1 MGAFLRVV
9 MARLGVLLNNSKFK
23 EAISKKMMISVNLPK
38 EKFLV
43 AVQKWIESNPLKAQ
57 AVLASSLSVIPSALP
72 NIFGSEE
79 LPVVA
84 AELQNVDFVTG
95 NYNEAQTASLEAI
108 SGDRAAGYFG
118 QSNEEVV
125 KSADLMAAS
134 LKKTE
139 KIARLFGI
147 REGDVEEAVMLL
159 QSYELADGQ
168 IYKKLRG

>member
-9 MARLGVLLNNSKFK
+9 LAKLSLLLNNSKFK
-23 EAISKKMMISVNLPK
+23 EEISKRMMISVDLPK
-38 EKFLV
+38 DKFLT
-43 AVQKWIESNPLKAQ
+43 AVKKWIESNPLKAQ
-57 AVLASSLSVIPSALP
+57 AVLASSLSIIPSALP
-72 NIFGSEE
+72 NIFGGEE
-79 LPVVA
+79 LPIVA

-108 SGDRAAGYFG
+108 SGDRATGYFG

-139 KIARLFGI
+139 RIARLFGI
-147 REGDVEEAVMLL
+147 REDDVEEAVMLL

>member
-1 MGAFLRVV
+1 MGAFLKVV
-9 MARLGVLLNNSKFK
+9 LARLGLLLNNSKFK
-23 EAISKKMMISVNLPK
+23 EAISKRMMIPVNLPK
-38 EKFLV
+38 DKFLV

-72 NIFGSEE
+72 NIFGGEE
-79 LPVVA
+79 LPIVA
-84 AELQNVDFVTG
+84 AELQSVDFATG

-108 SGDRAAGYFG
+108 SGDRATGYFG

-159 QSYELADGQ
+159 QSYELTDGQ